1 MRKRDKFYKRMKRS
15 GRPSDSKKFHEYKH
29 LVRRVTDRAY
39 ERYLGDIL
47 GLNATDSPEKKSPP
61 KVNTKKLYSLLKHSK
76 QDSSGVAPIKSD
88 GQTLSHERDKANALN
103 RQFQSVLAPNHQN
116 ALVP

>member
-1 MRKRDKFYKRMKRS
+1 MAFHGLTRKLGDMRKRDKFYKPMKRS
-15 GRPSDSKKFHEYKH
+15 GKPSDSTKFHEYKH

-61 KVNTKKLYSLLKHSK
+61 KSEY
-76 QDSSGVAPIKSD
+76 
-88 GQTLSHERDKANALN
+88 
-103 RQFQSVLAPNHQN
+103 
-116 ALVP
+116 